1 MRSGGV
7 AKWNRENFLSRQLFV
22 RQGKNGRWSRLNDL
36 CWLYEFSLHVV
47 FTKCVRGRRKLF
59 LGLIFFFF
67 YPFFSFPLRA
77 SLLRHTFLK
86 SLSPLCAVRSFN
98 LSKNKLKNF
107 AFFYKTILIFNDSA
121 YSASARLCREGQEE
135 RKKNRRSCFENL
147 AKLRTFFCILFPC
160 LSFFIPYFSVLLSS
174 RETRRVSLSSSPFP
188 NFAFWLHPTAR
199 TQFFVEKAWPGLRET
214 LFSRWGWKRLFACT
228 PLRRCPSALHFD

>member
-1 MRSGGV
+1 MRSGGA

-121 YSASARLCREGQEE
+121 YSASARLCRGG
-135 RKKNRRSCFENL
+135 RRRGKKIVGRVSKIWRNFE
-147 AKLRTFFCILFPC
+147 
-160 LSFFIPYFSVLLSS
+160 LSFVSFFLAFRSS
-174 RETRRVSLSSSPFP
+174 SLIFRFCFPLEKHDEFRFHPRPFLISLSGSIRRQGRSF
-188 NFAFWLHPTAR
+188 L
-199 TQFFVEKAWPGLRET
+199 
-214 LFSRWGWKRLFACT
+214 WKRRDLV
-228 PLRRCPSALHFD
+228 